1 MLVKVLKENYT
12 VDFREYGK
20 ITVPHGT
27 MTCHKAAMG
36 DDPDYHQVSEFS
48 WIDRDYPAIA
58 AVLKPD
64 MEQYGIKVC
73 DNLLIPAL
81 RVRFIYDDSGSCR
94 DIFIDRYSSKK
105 YCRMESNGKRICWYT
120 VTPDWE
126 EPDCPLSTDI
136 LIQILGRNGKVA
148 VTEQQKKEN
157 GDYFAEKR
165 CLFSWENPHED
176 ELGECSIA
184 IYRNEI
190 FKYIIDGKKE
200 FRGVVENE
208 IREDGIVCYTD
219 NLNFEEYK
227 RSVNNPDLIVI
238 DQKQLDDMIYKYK
251 RSRMKVFEEITEE
264 EFYDKYECLPP
275 RRIKKKDGAFSFF
288 MGGGALELTL
298 QNFYFKYKGKYYY
311 GIRDLEEKE
320 DYLDHQVKAFI
331 TYYLLPYEMLLDLTV
346 EYMDIHRDTGG
357 TSELDYS
364 INDISRAM
372 VHSFY
377 KKHGQCF
384 LGKINLYDE
393 DRKNLRVELVPY
405 EGQLIYNFEYSFILP
420 CYDEKIIGL
429 IREHNTKNS
438 QEIMDRIVQIIKRI
452 YDLQGTSLVWS

>member
-1 MLVKVLKENYT
+1 
-12 VDFREYGK
+12 
-20 ITVPHGT
+20 
-27 MTCHKAAMG
+27 
-36 DDPDYHQVSEFS
+36 
-48 WIDRDYPAIA
+48 
-58 AVLKPD
+58 
-64 MEQYGIKVC
+64 
-73 DNLLIPAL
+73 
-81 RVRFIYDDSGSCR
+81 
-94 DIFIDRYSSKK
+94 
-105 YCRMESNGKRICWYT
+105 
-120 VTPDWE
+120 
-126 EPDCPLSTDI
+126 
-136 LIQILGRNGKVA
+136 
-148 VTEQQKKEN
+148 
-157 GDYFAEKR
+157 
-165 CLFSWENPHED
+165 
-176 ELGECSIA
+176 
-184 IYRNEI
+184 
-190 FKYIIDGKKE
+190 
-200 FRGVVENE
+200 
-208 IREDGIVCYTD
+208 
-219 NLNFEEYK
+219 
-227 RSVNNPDLIVI
+227 
-238 DQKQLDDMIYKYK
+238 
-251 RSRMKVFEEITEE
+251 MKVFEEITEE

-429 IREHNTKNS
+429 IREHNTKKETFNS